1 MKINSLINNL
11 SKAGLLTLT
20 MTLSSLSFSAAAVEW
35 SYAGELGPENWST
48 LSAEFSTCGSGSEQS
63 PINIDTGITSV
74 VKLKDIE
81 IEYESWALSVVNN
94 GHTVQVNM
102 APGSKIEIA
111 DKAYHLLQFHFHT
124 SSENT
129 INGQYFPMEVHF
141 VHMNSHGQLGVLG
154 VMFEVGESN
163 ETLEA
168 ILSTHPAHEGS
179 HALHHGGGIN
189 PLDLIPVDGDEV
201 EEYFNFAGSLT
212 TPPCSEGV
220 NWLIA
225 KQTVEASAEQL
236 HQFTE
241 ILTHE
246 GTYSGNNRPIQLLNL
261 RVVKESK
268 D

>member
-1 MKINSLINNL
+1 MKTKSLIKAL
-11 SKAGLLTLT
+11 SKAGLLTIS
-20 MTLSSLSFSAAAVEW
+20 MTLSGMSLAGEVKW

-48 LSAEFSTCGSGSEQS
+48 LSPDFATCGSGNEQS
-63 PINIDTGITSV
+63 PINIDIGITNV

-81 IEYESWALSVVNN
+81 IEQKSWALEVVNN

-102 APGSKIEIA
+102 APGSTMEIGE
-111 DKAYHLLQFHFHT
+111 KEYHLLQFHFHT
-124 SSENT
+124 RSENT
-129 INGQYFPMEVHF
+129 INQQDFPMEVHF
-141 VHMNSHGQLGVLG
+141 VHMNSHGQLGVLA
-154 VMFEVGESN
+154 VMFEAGESN

-168 ILSTHPAHEGS
+168 ILATHPVHEGK
-179 HALHHGGGIN
+179 HALHHGGDIN
-189 PLDLIPVDGDEV
+189 PSALIPVDHDEV
-201 EEYFNFAGSLT
+201 EEYFNFTGSLT

-220 NWLIA
+220 NWLVA

-236 HQFTE
+236 HEFTK

-246 GTYSGNNRPIQLLNL
+246 GAYSGNNRPVQPLNL

>member
-1 MKINSLINNL
+1 MKRNSLLNDLIK
-11 SKAGLLTLT
+11 SGLLFVS
-20 MTLSSLSFSAAAVEW
+20 MTFSSLAFAGGSVEW
-35 SYAGELGPENWST
+35 SYAGDLGPENWST
-48 LSAEFSTCGSGSEQS
+48 LSPEFATCGSGSEQS
-63 PINIDTGITSV
+63 PIDIDTGITNV

-81 IEYESWALSVVNN
+81 IDYESWALNVVNN

-111 DKAYHLLQFHFHT
+111 DKEYHLLQFHFHT

-154 VMFEVGESN
+154 VMFEIGKSN

-168 ILSTHPAHEGS
+168 ILATHPVHEGT
-179 HALHHGGGIN
+179 HALHHGSGIN
-189 PLDLIPVDGDEV
+189 PLGLIPVDDDEV
-201 EEYFNFAGSLT
+201 TEYFNFKGSLT

-225 KQTVEASAEQL
+225 KETVEASAEQL
-236 HQFTE
+236 HEFTE

-246 GTYSGNNRPIQLLNL
+246 GAYSGNNRPVQLLNL